1 MNDIS
6 TYTDYRIL
14 LKDYYETSKARN
26 PWFSYRTFSQ
36 KAGITSTGLLCN
48 VLAGKRRLSPS
59 HAAGI
64 AKAMKLTKTQ
74 FEYFEN
80 LVNYNNARSIS
91 EKQRY
96 FERMTSVKL
105 PGEEGSR
112 PHLVRKAQY
121 RFYSQWY
128 HSVIRSLIDLYGF
141 RGDYHEL
148 ARMIYP
154 PITASEAKKS
164 VALLK
169 SLGFIVKNGT
179 AGYRIVDKTIASSP
193 ELVDLAVHNF
203 HQQMAEVACRA
214 HSELPGQRHNFS
226 GVTLG
231 ISASAYE
238 KICKKIEDF
247 RNDLLDVAR
256 NDMNGADEQGV
267 YHLNLQLFSVSQNPK
282 GRNKA

>member
-6 TYTDYRIL
+6 TYTDYRLL
-14 LKDYYETSKARN
+14 LKDYFGASKARS

-36 KAGITSTGLLCN
+36 KAGISSIGLLCN
-48 VLAGKRRLSPS
+48 VMAGKRRLSPS
-59 HAAGI
+59 HVAGV
-64 AKAMKLTKTQ
+64 AKAMKLTKSQ

-80 LVNYNNARSIS
+80 LVNYNNARTIS

-105 PGEEGSR
+105 SDKGDSQ
-112 PHLVRKAQY
+112 PHLVQKNQY

-141 RGDYHEL
+141 CGDYKKL
-148 ARMIYP
+148 ANMVYP
-154 PITASEAKKS
+154 PITAAQAKKS
-164 VALLK
+164 VALLEC
-169 SLGFIVKNGT
+169 LGIIAKGENN
-179 AGYRIVDKTIASSP
+179 GYRIVDKTIASAP
-193 ELVDLAVHNF
+193 ELVNLAVHNF
-203 HQQMAEVACRA
+203 HQQTAEIACKA

-238 KICKKIEDF
+238 MVCKKLEDF
-247 RNDLLDVAR
+247 RNDLLEVAR
-256 NDMNGADEQGV
+256 NDTNAAEEQGV
-267 YHLNLQLFSVSQNPK
+267 YHLNLQLFPVSQNPN
-282 GRNKA
+282 GRSTT